1 MFFDNLTDI
10 EKLASK
16 VNCAIFVIPN
26 GAEIAIKNAEIIEK
40 DKTTISIEQIRNL
53 IAKTR
58 TKQTTPRFV
67 VIKEAEKMTVEACNA
82 FLKSFEEPNENY
94 HFVLQTENLSSILP
108 TILSRAEVFILRIN
122 NPLDQAPAASEEAKN
137 LAKKMIVAKDK
148 DYIAIMNEIAKKKD
162 GAREL
167 ALEVLS
173 AAIEMSYKSYFK
185 TGNKLFLKKIP
196 NLITTH
202 ENIAANGNLKLHLV
216 ADML

>member
-148 DYIAIMNEIAKKKD
+148 DYITIMNEIAKKKD

>member
-122 NPLDQAPAASEEAKN
+122 DPLDQAPAASEEAKN
-137 LAKKMIVAKDK
+137 LAKKIIVAKDK

>member
-58 TKQTTPRFV
+58 AKQTTPRFV
-67 VIKEAEKMTVEACNA
+67 VIKEAEKMTAEACNA

-196 NLITTH
+196 NLITAH